1 MADIM
6 LTEEQGSVS
15 TTNSTDTFF
24 RKKYVTTWAFAM
36 ALLLFLLPFSQVR
49 CGSATLAENS
59 GLGIALGWQWKIAM
73 LGSSNELLK
82 AIKKDEPGN
91 KNQLKERPNVF
102 AIVALLAG
110 LVGLVMSVMAYNNRS
125 LVTMSAGALG
135 VVMLI
140 ALLIQFKLVLQS
152 SLSDKGDK
160 EMNMSSIITVQFTI
174 WYFLSVFLFAA
185 AAFISFKKYKLELQD
200 ALKRAYDFEFERQQ
214 RIHGEAQD

>member
-1 MADIM
+1 MADFM
-6 LTEEQGSVS
+6 QTEEQVPVLSAGRI
-15 TTNSTDTFF
+15 DTFF
-24 RKKYVTTWAFAM
+24 RKKYVTTWAFALG
-36 ALLLFLLPFSQVR
+36 LLLFLLPFSQVK

-91 KNQLKERPNVF
+91 KNKLKERPNVF
-102 AIVALLAG
+102 AIVAMLAG

-135 VVMLI
+135 VIMLI
-140 ALLIQFKLVLQS
+140 ALLVQYKLVLQS
-152 SLSDKGDK
+152 SLSDKSNK
-160 EMNMSSIITVQFTI
+160 EMDVSSIITVQFTI
-174 WYFLSVFLFAA
+174 WYFISVFLFAA

-214 RIHGEAQD
+214 RMPG

>member
-1 MADIM
+1 MADFII
-6 LTEEQGSVS
+6 TEEQEQVLS
-15 TTNSTDTFF
+15 TGISDAFF
-24 RKKYVTTWAFAM
+24 RKKYITTWAFALG
-36 ALLLFLLPFSQVR
+36 LLLFLLPFSQVK

-59 GLGIALGWQWKIAM
+59 GLGIAMGWQWKIAM

-82 AIKKDEPGN
+82 TIKKDKPGN
-91 KNQLKERPNVF
+91 QNQLRERPNVF
-102 AIVALLAG
+102 AIVAILAG
-110 LVGLVMSVMAYNNRS
+110 LIGLVMSVMAYNNGS

-135 VVMLI
+135 VIMLI
-140 ALLIQFKLVLQS
+140 ALLIQFKWVLQS
-152 SLSDKGDK
+152 SLTDKGDK

-214 RIHGEAQD
+214 RIKG

>member
-1 MADIM
+1 MADFM
-6 LTEEQGSVS
+6 QTEEQVPVLSTGSS
-15 TTNSTDTFF
+15 DTFF
-24 RKKYVTTWAFAM
+24 RKKYVTTWAFALG
-36 ALLLFLLPFSQVR
+36 LLLFLLPFSQVK

-82 AIKKDEPGN
+82 AIKKDEPAN
-91 KNQLKERPNVF
+91 KNSLKEKPNVF
-102 AIVALLAG
+102 AIVAILAG
-110 LVGLVMSVMAYNNRS
+110 LIGLVMSVIEYKSRS
-125 LVTMSAGALG
+125 LVTMSAGILG
-135 VVMLI
+135 AIMLI
-140 ALLIQFKLVLQS
+140 ALLVQFKLVLQS

-214 RIHGEAQD
+214 RMPG